1 MSAVCVVKTVYVTAE
16 ALRSAP
22 SQASLSYRVFQN
34 LYNDKMT
41 DTGRL
46 VYTGNAGHGLAD
58 IHEIGMMPSSTPQL
72 SSYRARDG
80 PATSFEVDPVM
91 NFPMM
96 NM

>member
-1 MSAVCVVKTVYVTAE
+1 MSAVCVVKTVDVTAA
-16 ALRSAP
+16 ALLKR
-22 SQASLSYRVFQN
+22 LSPIVFIQN
-34 LYNDKMT
+34 LYNYNMT

-72 SSYRARDG
+72 LSSSRARDG

-96 NM
+96 NV